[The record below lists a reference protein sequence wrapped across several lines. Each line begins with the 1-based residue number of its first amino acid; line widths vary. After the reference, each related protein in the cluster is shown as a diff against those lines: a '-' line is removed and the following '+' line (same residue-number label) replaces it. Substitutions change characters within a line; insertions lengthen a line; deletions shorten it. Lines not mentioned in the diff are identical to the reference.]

1 MIVCDVSVKDIG
13 LRSNIPILSII
24 AESTYLQHQPKE
36 VLGELWHTTTSGDIR
51 ILRINA
57 YLAQLH
63 SCVDHELTTH
73 YVGDRQYISILVQ
86 ISMTLP
92 LPKIELEP
100 SFNHPVVVVSE

>member
-1 MIVCDVSVKDIG
+1 MCDVSGKDIG

-24 AESTYLQHQPKE
+24 AVSTYLQHQPKE
-36 VLGELWHTTTSGDIR
+36 VLGELLWHTTSGDIR
-51 ILRINA
+51 ILKINA

-73 YVGDRQYISILVQ
+73 YVGDRQHIGVLVKISI
-86 ISMTLP
+86 TLP

-100 SFNHPVVVVSE
+100 FFYHPEVFVSE

>member
-24 AESTYLQHQPKE
+24 AVSTYLQHRPKE
-36 VLGELWHTTTSGDIR
+36 VLGELWRTTSGDIR
-51 ILRINA
+51 ILKINA

-73 YVGDRQYISILVQ
+73 YVLV
-86 ISMTLP
+86 IDNTSVFLSKSP
-92 LPKIELEP
+92 
-100 SFNHPVVVVSE
+100 